1 MRMMNKMAGLPY
13 TEEKM
18 NEALAQL
25 WAALDTLETYLGQ
38 HEGRFIVNDEPTIA
52 DLQLFFEFTDLI
64 YLKLDWEE
72 SAKYP

>member
-1 MRMMNKMAGLPY
+1 MMNKMAGLPY

-38 HEGRFIVNDEPTIA
+38 HEGRFIVND
-52 DLQLFFEFTDLI
+52 
-64 YLKLDWEE
+64 
-72 SAKYP
+72 